1 MNEIFKKYD
10 RKQLIKISLI
20 GIIAGIICGL
30 FSSGGGL
37 VFVLAFSAFLGL
49 DAKKSRGTA
58 IMCMLPI
65 IIATTVIYG
74 MNSSIN
80 YMLGIKCAC
89 GGIIGSVVGSFILS
103 KTKDKYLNL
112 FFIVFLI
119 YCIIKMIL
127 K

>member
-1 MNEIFKKYD
+1 MNEIFKKYSK
-10 RKQLIKISLI
+10 KQLIKISLI

-49 DAKKSRGTA
+49 DAKKARATA

-65 IIATTVIYG
+65 ISATTVIYG
-74 MNSSIN
+74 LNSNIN

-103 KTKDKYLNL
+103 KTNDKYLNL
-112 FFIVFLI
+112 FFIIFLV
-119 YCIIKMIL
+119 YCIIRMIL